1 MMHNIQAAMPGES
14 KGLLLLALILSLA
27 FPIASLN
34 HYPQHPAVGFP
45 LGFPRSGQSRP
56 LASLASAAPYDEQV
70 GVTFT
75 QDFSKL
81 AFNVTAVAFSD
92 PDGVGPGYLV
102 NGLTDYGYWYQ
113 VGLSY
118 NWPYTL
124 GGFNPGFRMNFEVF
138 DNTGV
143 SFDPSSGGGG
153 LKPFNGPV
161 NPGDTVLLSLSFAS
175 GSVVMRAMD
184 WQTGAVSS
192 HSYRANGSTFVG
204 LQSSLSSPL
213 GFFTGLM
220 TEQYHSSPYYGTGL
234 PVTYNETGVTLSSA
248 WMWMDEWNTDTG
260 QSVFRDNTTRR
271 VQLDNSASQY
281 FSSNGTAEIANA
293 HGLVTGLTPV
303 TFPTLDAGPQA
314 TGRSGHQAAIT
325 MVIGDLQGATVR
337 FENLTISTSFG
348 NYNISVKTPFSFDA
362 ATAQYNATI
371 NLPMDL
377 MLGNYNLTIEIGSWQ
392 YLDTQVQEWIGL
404 QQTRL
409 NETLVVTNNPA
420 PPPNP
425 PNNPG
430 PSPPS
435 SGQGSSTSTNTTTQ
449 SPISLLTIFRS
460 IIIPVVAG
468 YVGLGLFALVLL
480 IRQERKRST
489 NGQILGLRFCQSC
502 GTELGVGILTCPSC
516 GLPTEIPRGQE
527 RFPTR
532 ED

>member
-1 MMHNIQAAMPGES
+1 MDVDGRVEYRHRAVCLQRQHDQTSPARQFRQP
-14 KGLLLLALILSLA
+14 IL
-27 FPIASLN
+27 
-34 HYPQHPAVGFP
+34 
-45 LGFPRSGQSRP
+45 
-56 LASLASAAPYDEQV
+56 
-70 GVTFT
+70 
-75 QDFSKL
+75 
-81 AFNVTAVAFSD
+81 
-92 PDGVGPGYLV
+92 
-102 NGLTDYGYWYQ
+102 
-113 VGLSY
+113 
-118 NWPYTL
+118 
-124 GGFNPGFRMNFEVF
+124 
-138 DNTGV
+138 
-143 SFDPSSGGGG
+143 
-153 LKPFNGPV
+153 
-161 NPGDTVLLSLSFAS
+161 
-175 GSVVMRAMD
+175 
-184 WQTGAVSS
+184 
-192 HSYRANGSTFVG
+192 
-204 LQSSLSSPL
+204 
-213 GFFTGLM
+213 
-220 TEQYHSSPYYGTGL
+220 
-234 PVTYNETGVTLSSA
+234 
-248 WMWMDEWNTDTG
+248 
-260 QSVFRDNTTRR
+260 
-271 VQLDNSASQY
+271 
-281 FSSNGTAEIANA
+281 SSNGTAEIANA

-337 FENLTISTSFG
+337 FENLTI
-348 NYNISVKTPFSFDA
+348 
-362 ATAQYNATI
+362 
-371 NLPMDL
+371 
-377 MLGNYNLTIEIGSWQ
+377 
-392 YLDTQVQEWIGL
+392 L

-435 SGQGSSTSTNTTTQ
+435 SGQGSSTSTNTTTR